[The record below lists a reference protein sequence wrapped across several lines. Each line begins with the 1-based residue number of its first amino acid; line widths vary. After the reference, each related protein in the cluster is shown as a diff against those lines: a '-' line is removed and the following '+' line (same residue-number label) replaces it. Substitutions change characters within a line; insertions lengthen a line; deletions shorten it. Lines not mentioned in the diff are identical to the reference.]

1 MTLLERE
8 IIEKYHQ
15 LDSEAQKH
23 ILTDAYLIAPYSIIA
38 YPNAPKTGTL
48 YPCRNI

>member
-15 LDSEAQKH
+15 LDDEAQKCVRG
-23 ILTDAYLIAPYSIIA
+23 DENWSN
-38 YPNAPKTGTL
+38 YP
-48 YPCRNI
+48 

>member
-15 LDSEAQKH
+15 LDSEAQKRVRR
-23 ILTDAYLIAPYSIIA
+23 DENWSN
-38 YPNAPKTGTL
+38 YP
-48 YPCRNI
+48 